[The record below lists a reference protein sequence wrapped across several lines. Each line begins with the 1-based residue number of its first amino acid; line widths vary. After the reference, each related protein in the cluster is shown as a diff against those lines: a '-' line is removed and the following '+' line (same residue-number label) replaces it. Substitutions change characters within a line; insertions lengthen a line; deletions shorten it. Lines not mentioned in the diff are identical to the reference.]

1 MSGINNTRL
10 SRLLRENLINLEL
23 TSGNKKDL
31 IAELIELL
39 SKSKRIR
46 NKKAFFKAI
55 LEREKLGSTGI
66 GNGVAIPHARAEGV
80 GDFILAFGRK
90 DNGID
95 FGALD
100 GEKTYLFFALASPKN
115 EVGGHLK
122 ILAEISRVV
131 KDKFVV
137 ELLKKA
143 KNKKDIARIVHDSEG
158 DPRRSS

>member
-1 MSGINNTRL
+1 MSSIKDTRL
-10 SRLLRENLINLEL
+10 SRLLKENLINLEL
-23 TSGNKKDL
+23 QSSNKKE
-31 IAELIELL
+31 IITELVELL

-55 LEREKLGSTGI
+55 FEREKLGSTGI

-80 GDFILAFGRK
+80 GDFILAFARK
-90 DNGID
+90 DSGID

-137 ELLKKA
+137 DLLKRA
-143 KNKKDIARIVHDSEG
+143 KNKKDIAKIVHDSEKR
-158 DPRRSS
+158 P

>member
-1 MSGINNTRL
+1 MSSIKDTRL
-10 SRLLRENLINLEL
+10 SRLLKENLINLEL
-23 TSGNKKDL
+23 ESSNKKE
-31 IAELIELL
+31 IITELVELL
-39 SKSKRIR
+39 SKSRRIR

-55 LEREKLGSTGI
+55 FEREKLGSTGI

-80 GDFILAFGRK
+80 GDFILAFARK
-90 DNGID
+90 DSGID

-100 GEKTYLFFALASPKN
+100 GEKTYLFFALASPKD

-137 ELLKKA
+137 DLLKRA
-143 KNKKDIARIVHDSEG
+143 KNKKDIAKIVYDSEKR
-158 DPRRSS
+158 P